1 MNRIRLGS
9 QFGVIP
15 VTETYPQQHYAEN
28 GVKGSIMAASG
39 WQLNRF
45 ERLLFWAAVIL
56 GGMLIIARVG
66 TMFLVTILHHVR

>member
-1 MNRIRLGS
+1 MLKMAS
-9 QFGVIP
+9 KV
-15 VTETYPQQHYAEN
+15 
-28 GVKGSIMAASG
+28 SIMAVSG

-66 TMFLVTILHHVR
+66 TMFLVTVLHHVR